1 MIETTAYLREQLAAI
16 YDPEE
21 TRAIS
26 RWVIEHVTG
35 YTPAQQI
42 LAKDT
47 PIDPQ
52 QREAIRTIVRRLK
65 QHEPIQYIVGEC
77 TFHGLTFSVNP
88 SVLIPRPETGELVER
103 IVQRHGAVPSLRV
116 LDIGTGSGCIAITL
130 SRRLLRPQVMAL
142 DLSAE
147 AIRTAQANAER
158 NGAEVRFVCADLF
171 DPHLTLP
178 GPFDLIVSNPPYV
191 CDSEKSDMAAHVLDY
206 EPHAALF
213 VPDDDPL
220 LFYRAIARRAHEWLT
235 PGGWLYFEINAALS
249 AETAA
254 LLVAEGY
261 SDVRISRDMEG
272 KNRFAEGRVGAGG
285 R

>member
-1 MIETTAYLREQLAAI
+1 MIETIAYLREQLAAI

-103 IVQRHGAVPSLRV
+103 IVQRHGATPSLRV

-130 SRRLLRPQVMAL
+130 SRQLLRPQVMAL

-147 AIRTAQANAER
+147 AIRTAQGNAER

-191 CDSEKSDMAAHVLDY
+191 RMSEKRDMAPHVLDY
-206 EPHAALF
+206 EPHTALF
-213 VPDDDPL
+213 VPDADPL
-220 LFYRAIARRAHEWLT
+220 LFYRAIARRARGWLT

>member
-1 MIETTAYLREQLAAI
+1 MIETIAYLREQLAAI

-52 QREAIRTIVRRLK
+52 QREAVRTIVRRLK
-65 QHEPIQYIVGEC
+65 LHEPIQYIVGEC

-103 IVQRHGAVPSLRV
+103 IVQRHGAAPSLRV

-130 SRRLLRPQVMAL
+130 SRQLLRPQVMAL

-147 AIRTAQANAER
+147 AIRTAQGNAER

-178 GPFDLIVSNPPYV
+178 GTHSPLRKPVFSLHVTTDPNVGIAFGDEQRSGLGRECRVDLEV
-191 CDSEKSDMAAHVLDY
+191 
-206 EPHAALF
+206 EPSAGRE
-213 VPDDDPL
+213 PL
-220 LFYRAIARRAHEWLT
+220 VGASGDRSVEQQ
-235 PGGWLYFEINAALS
+235 GVVVGDE
-249 AETAA
+249 
-254 LLVAEGY
+254 
-261 SDVRISRDMEG
+261 
-272 KNRFAEGRVGAGG
+272 EGRVRLIVEHMGG
-285 R
+285 HV

>member
-1 MIETTAYLREQLAAI
+1 MIETIAYLREQLAAI

-52 QREAIRTIVRRLK
+52 QREAVRMIVRRLK

-130 SRRLLRPQVMAL
+130 SRPLLRPQVTAL

-147 AIRTAQANAER
+147 AIRTPSA
-158 NGAEVRFVCADLF
+158 
-171 DPHLTLP
+171 T
-178 GPFDLIVSNPPYV
+178 
-191 CDSEKSDMAAHVLDY
+191 
-206 EPHAALF
+206 
-213 VPDDDPL
+213 
-220 LFYRAIARRAHEWLT
+220 ARRCASSAQTFST
-235 PGGWLYFEINAALS
+235 PI
-249 AETAA
+249 
-254 LLVAEGY
+254 
-261 SDVRISRDMEG
+261 
-272 KNRFAEGRVGAGG
+272 
-285 R
+285 

>member
-52 QREAIRTIVRRLK
+52 QREAVRMIVRRLK

-88 SVLIPRPETGELVER
+88 SVLIPRPETGEWVEP
-103 IVQRHGAVPSLRV
+103 IVQRPGATPSLRARV
-116 LDIGTGSGCIAITL
+116 HRYHALATATPPAGDGPRPL
-130 SRRLLRPQVMAL
+130 RR
-142 DLSAE
+142 
-147 AIRTAQANAER
+147 
-158 NGAEVRFVCADLF
+158 GH
-171 DPHLTLP
+171 PH
-178 GPFDLIVSNPPYV
+178 
-191 CDSEKSDMAAHVLDY
+191 
-206 EPHAALF
+206 
-213 VPDDDPL
+213 
-220 LFYRAIARRAHEWLT
+220 
-235 PGGWLYFEINAALS
+235 
-249 AETAA
+249 
-254 LLVAEGY
+254 
-261 SDVRISRDMEG
+261 
-272 KNRFAEGRVGAGG
+272 GAG
-285 R
+285 